1 MYGIII
7 LILLSIL
14 FLYLSTSKQIKT
26 LEDYKNSRRSS
37 NICMKPF
44 RPTCNRDKIYSR
56 LKYLEE
62 KIDEMEYDMYRNQ
75 KEHKKYNAYFA
86 KMNKSNAEK
95 KAAASAARKKA
106 AAKIQNIMSQREAN
120 MTSEVKQKRA
130 GEVAEQRR
138 KAAAQNAQNKKNEN
152 AAIGNFSSESKKKSP
167 ESQAANDM
175 VNESLAAGDDDD
187 MAEMNDA
194 VKEADVPSGYVF

>member
-7 LILLSIL
+7 LILLTLL
-14 FLYLSTSKQIKT
+14 FLYLSKNKHIDS
-26 LEDYKNSRRSS
+26 LENYKNIRKSS

-75 KEHKKYNAYFA
+75 KDHKKYNAYFD
-86 KMNKSNAEK
+86 KIKKSNAEK
-95 KAAASAARKKA
+95 KAAAGAARKKA
-106 AAKIQNIMSQREAN
+106 TAKIQNIMSQREAN

-130 GEVAEQRR
+130 GEVAEQKR
-138 KAAAQNAQNKKNEN
+138 KAAAQNAQNKK
-152 AAIGNFSSESKKKSP
+152 I
-167 ESQAANDM
+167 
-175 VNESLAAGDDDD
+175 LL
-187 MAEMNDA
+187 MN
-194 VKEADVPSGYVF
+194 